1 MPTNTV
7 GVGPKRSGDR
17 TGTRETEAESE
28 RGREMGREE
37 SERHRPTLL
46 NGESSPGRQRQRKSE
61 SDRETFMPSQ
71 RKPGGD
77 ENDGEPGRW
86 THGNRPDPGPELR
99 GAARQSRTR
108 TWARAERGGERR
120 RPRRE
125 PESAERGAP
134 RPGET
139 KPAGGSHR
147 DRPRP
152 CHRVRA
158 AETETSGGESA
169 RRAQRGQR
177 AQGVEPLAGREA
189 LRPRAETPRALER
202 EAEPE
207 AGGETSGGELKS
219 PEGKR
224 AEPGPGRR
232 EGARR
237 RPRPAR
243 RPPGGSWEQQRPAS
257 RQREPRTAWPR
268 RRRCRR

>member
-1 MPTNTV
+1 MEIGRTRAPNSEARP
-7 GVGPKRSGDR
+7 GRVGPGH
-17 TGTRETEAESE
+17 GLELREA
-28 RGREMGREE
+28 
-37 SERHRPTLL
+37 
-46 NGESSPGRQRQRKSE
+46 
-61 SDRETFMPSQ
+61 
-71 RKPGGD
+71 
-77 ENDGEPGRW
+77 ENDG
-86 THGNRPDPGPELR
+86 
-99 GAARQSRTR
+99 ARTESPKARSRR
-108 TWARAERGGERR
+108 
-120 RPRRE
+120 
-125 PESAERGAP
+125 AP
-134 RPGET
+134 RPAET
-139 KPAGGSHR
+139 KPAGGSHRDR

-158 AETETSGGESA
+158 AETETSGGEPA
-169 RRAQRGQR
+169 RRAQRGQW

-189 LRPRAETPRALER
+189 LRPRAETPRAPER

-207 AGGETSGGELKS
+207 AGGATSGGESKS

-224 AEPGPGRR
+224 AEPGPGQR